1 MLDKNHT
8 DFAAL
13 PLDSAPR
20 LMVIVDTEEEFDW
33 AKPLARANTSVTSI
47 RDQDPAQEIFARHG
61 LVPTYVVDHPV
72 AASDSGAEVLGGY
85 LRAGACQIGAHLH
98 PWVSPP
104 HEEEVS
110 AYNSYAGNLPEA
122 LEREKLTRLTRTIA
136 ENLGVE
142 PRVFRAGRWGA
153 GPATGRILEDLGY
166 LVDTSVVP
174 HTDFG
179 ADGGP
184 CYYGFGH
191 RPYWFGRERRLL
203 EIPQTAGFA
212 GLLAG
217 CGPTLFPALISPLG
231 TALRAPGV
239 AARLRLVE
247 RIRLT
252 PEGMDLAAL
261 CRLTRS
267 LLAQGCQIFTLTYHS
282 PTLKPGSTPY
292 VRDRG
297 DLGAFLETL
306 DRYLAFFRMALGGRP
321 TTALEAFQ
329 ELSGPAEAPMSG
341 AANP

>member
-142 PRVFRAGRWGA
+142 PRVFRAGRD
-153 GPATGRILEDLGY
+153 RRY
-166 LVDTSVVP
+166 
-174 HTDFG
+174 
-179 ADGGP
+179 GGVKN
-184 CYYGFGH
+184 G
-191 RPYWFGRERRLL
+191 
-203 EIPQTAGFA
+203 
-212 GLLAG
+212 
-217 CGPTLFPALISPLG
+217 
-231 TALRAPGV
+231 
-239 AARLRLVE
+239 
-247 RIRLT
+247 
-252 PEGMDLAAL
+252 
-261 CRLTRS
+261 
-267 LLAQGCQIFTLTYHS
+267 
-282 PTLKPGSTPY
+282 
-292 VRDRG
+292 
-297 DLGAFLETL
+297 
-306 DRYLAFFRMALGGRP
+306 
-321 TTALEAFQ
+321 
-329 ELSGPAEAPMSG
+329 
-341 AANP
+341 